1 MRASEKIFD
10 AVTNVWD
17 SVLNRSDAR
26 YEAQRR
32 VRRRNVRKWSIRTTA
47 AILILA
53 VLGGIF
59 LRPDSSA
66 LFTSACAVTTA
77 EYPNMAHYPKTDISG
92 AYDRWREDR
101 REQSRPAG
109 HADGLEDFFTATM
122 QEFLSGAEGENKAY
136 SPVNVYLALTML
148 AELSGGNSREQVMN
162 LLGYDS
168 LEDMR
173 AQANDIWN
181 ANYMNDGK
189 TVSILGSSLWL
200 NEDIEFEKDV
210 LNTLTD
216 TYYASTYQGEMG
228 SEKLNKAL
236 RGWLNAHTGDLLSEQ
251 SKKICLEADTIMAL
265 ATTIYLQAKWDDR
278 FSAEKNT
285 QDVFYA
291 PSGDVTVEFM
301 NDRMEGYYYWGEHFG
316 AVSLRL
322 ENVGAMQIILP
333 DEDVT
338 VEDLLADRETM
349 SFIQQGNE
357 WENSKHLFINL
368 SLPKFDITSETDLIG
383 GLKNL
388 GVTDVFDWRKADFAP
403 MLGDRESDYLPY
415 VNRAQHDVR
424 VAIDED
430 GVTAVAY
437 TLISFA
443 AGAAAPPD
451 DEVDFVVDRPFLF
464 VITGEDNVPLFAGIV
479 NKP

>member
-1 MRASEKIFD
+1 MRKSEKVFD
-10 AVTNVWD
+10 AITNVWD
-17 SVLNRSDAR
+17 SVLHRTDAR
-26 YEAQRR
+26 YEAQCKAYK
-32 VRRRNVRKWSIRTTA
+32 RNIRKWCIRGTA
-47 AILILA
+47 AVLILA
-53 VLGGIF
+53 VLGGI
-59 LRPDSSA
+59 LLKPDSSS
-66 LFTSACAVTTA
+66 LFTSAYAVATA
-77 EYPNMAHYPKTDISG
+77 KYPNMARYPKTDISS

-101 REQSRPAG
+101 NEQSRPTG
-109 HADGLEDFFTATM
+109 HADGLEEFFTATM
-122 QEFLSGAEGENKAY
+122 QEFLSGSEGENKAY
-136 SPVNVYLALTML
+136 SPVNVYLALAML
-148 AELSGGNSREQVMN
+148 AELAGGNSRAQVMD

-173 AQANDIWN
+173 KQANDIWN

-189 TVSILGSSLWL
+189 TISILGSSLWL

-210 LNTLTD
+210 LNTLAE

-228 SEKLNKAL
+228 STKFNKAL
-236 RGWLNAHTGDLLSEQ
+236 RGWLNAHTGDLLSDQ
-251 SKKICLEADTIMAL
+251 SKNISLDVDTIMAL

-278 FSAEKNT
+278 FSEEKNT
-285 QDVFYA
+285 QDIFHS
-291 PSGDVTVEFM
+291 PTGDVTAEFM

-338 VEDLLADRETM
+338 VEDLLNDEETM
-349 SFIQQGNE
+349 SFIQQGSE
-357 WENSKHLFINL
+357 WENSKRLFINL
-368 SLPKFDITSETDLIG
+368 SLPKFDITSETDLIE

-388 GVTDVFDWRKADFAP
+388 GVTDVFDWTVADFTP
-403 MLGDRESDYLPY
+403 MLGEKENDYLPY
-415 VNRAQHDVR
+415 VNQAQHDVR

-437 TLISFA
+437 TLVSFRV
-443 AGAAAPPD
+443 GAAAPPD
-451 DEVDFVVDRPFLF
+451 DEVDFIVDRPFLF

-479 NKP
+479 NNP